1 MLRKGNE
8 RKKWEMEMEHTVPVT
23 RSSIIYFLKI
33 KKNKYIYIYIY
44 IYEIYTNSNYN
55 RYKKSFLILQKCH
68 RINFYTGLFIIDIKD
83 FILFTKLLSA
93 SYFIPDGFEQV

>member
-33 KKNKYIYIYIY
+33 KKKKYIYIYIY
-44 IYEIYTNSNYN
+44 IY
-55 RYKKSFLILQKCH
+55 
-68 RINFYTGLFIIDIKD
+68 
-83 FILFTKLLSA
+83 TK
-93 SYFIPDGFEQV
+93 FIPILIITGIKSLF